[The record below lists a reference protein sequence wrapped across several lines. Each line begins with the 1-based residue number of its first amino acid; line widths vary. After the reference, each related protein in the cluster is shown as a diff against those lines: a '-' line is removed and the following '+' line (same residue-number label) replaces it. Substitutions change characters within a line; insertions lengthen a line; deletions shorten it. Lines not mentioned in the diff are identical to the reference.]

1 MSSTT
6 DLLNKLNEMW
16 VLYDQAE
23 YDVAILDEDA
33 VRARADYLR
42 IYARTFL
49 SIDGSMEM
57 RKQQAILDTID
68 EHLTAEIAE
77 MKLRAGKERIRK
89 LGAQLDILRSMNAA
103 QQRQFMTEPIGQ
115 HT

>member
-1 MSSTT
+1 MTAT
-6 DLLNKLNEMW
+6 NDLMKKLNEMW

-33 VRARADYLR
+33 VRARAEYLR
-42 IYARTFL
+42 VYARTFL
-49 SIDGSMEM
+49 SQDGSVEM
-57 RKQQAILDTID
+57 RKQQSILDTID
-68 EHLTAEIAE
+68 AHLTAELAE